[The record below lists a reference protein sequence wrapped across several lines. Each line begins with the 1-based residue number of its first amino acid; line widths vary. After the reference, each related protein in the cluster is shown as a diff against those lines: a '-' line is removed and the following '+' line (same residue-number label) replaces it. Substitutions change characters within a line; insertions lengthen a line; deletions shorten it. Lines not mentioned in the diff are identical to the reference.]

1 MQQIQNFYHKYVSH
15 CESISYMSG
24 SQKET
29 SDWKKRIAGEIFH
42 AISLLKTTHNI
53 YFLFSSNKHILIKC
67 TQNQKPHHNVI
78 NIWG

>member
-1 MQQIQNFYHKYVSH
+1 MFPIVKVYHTCLVHKKKQQ
-15 CESISYMSG
+15 
-24 SQKET
+24 T
-29 SDWKKRIAGEIFH
+29 KKRSAGEIFH

-78 NIWG
+78 NI